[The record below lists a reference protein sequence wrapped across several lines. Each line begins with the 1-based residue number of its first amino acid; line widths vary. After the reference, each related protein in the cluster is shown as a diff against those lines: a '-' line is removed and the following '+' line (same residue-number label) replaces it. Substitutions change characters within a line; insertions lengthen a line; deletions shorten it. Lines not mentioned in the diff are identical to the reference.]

1 MGNTKL
7 LDDYLTDEQLAK
19 SYKKS
24 VRTIKRWRREGNC
37 PPSFRHGNE
46 EITHVDDAAAFL
58 EAKRQA
64 ARDANGAK
72 KRAS

>member
-1 MGNTKL
+1 MAATAI

-24 VRTIKRWRREGNC
+24 VRTIKRWRREGKA

-46 EITHVDDAAAFL
+46 EITHVDDAAAHL
-58 EAKRQA
+58 EAQRQA
-64 ARDANGAK
+64 ARDNAK
-72 KRAS
+72 RRA